1 MPFRS
6 KEVLESWLADYRSES
21 SAGAR
26 VAEYADVAV
35 QDGSDGSDTG
45 LVIIGLRNA
54 TTDVYMQPVALGDPH
69 WEVTFAARDRDL
81 ALSTEDVVALSQE
94 LAAAA
99 ELCAYLERR
108 SREHLEAHGA
118 GAAGGAP
125 ADEVAD
131 VVADA
136 ER

>member
-6 KEVLESWLADYRSES
+6 KEVLESWLAEYESES
-21 SAGAR
+21 GPGSGAQSI
-26 VAEYADVAV
+26 VEYTEVAV

-45 LVIIGLRNA
+45 LVVIALRNA
-54 TTDVYMQPVALGDPH
+54 TTDVYMQPVALGDPR

-99 ELCAYLERR
+99 ELCSYLERR
-108 SREHLEAHGA
+108 SLEHIQALEGA
-118 GAAGGAP
+118 
-125 ADEVAD
+125 
-131 VVADA
+131 
-136 ER
+136 